1 MSTKLWQV
9 VFIYVLKERGQK
21 MSEKVIITS
30 NKIGQIWQA
39 LIVRGAGFEV
49 AQKSDKYIDGRYMEV
64 VDIECQD
71 GTVFVCSTD
80 IACLYENEISWMTFD
95 QVEKCISE
103 SISKYEEHIKENGVY
118 DFQAGRKIKNI
129 LKRLNME
136 IITEKDLEDTELT
149 SSGVMSN
156 EVFEMWKN
164 RLDRLDINKYYPEK
178 ISQEIKQELLTLF
191 KNPEHQNNTKVKFI
205 AAKKI

>member
-1 MSTKLWQV
+1 
-9 VFIYVLKERGQK
+9 
-21 MSEKVIITS
+21 
-30 NKIGQIWQA
+30 
-39 LIVRGAGFEV
+39 
-49 AQKSDKYIDGRYMEV
+49 
-64 VDIECQD
+64 
-71 GTVFVCSTD
+71 
-80 IACLYENEISWMTFD
+80 
-95 QVEKCISE
+95 
-103 SISKYEEHIKENGVY
+103 
-118 DFQAGRKIKNI
+118 
-129 LKRLNME
+129 ME